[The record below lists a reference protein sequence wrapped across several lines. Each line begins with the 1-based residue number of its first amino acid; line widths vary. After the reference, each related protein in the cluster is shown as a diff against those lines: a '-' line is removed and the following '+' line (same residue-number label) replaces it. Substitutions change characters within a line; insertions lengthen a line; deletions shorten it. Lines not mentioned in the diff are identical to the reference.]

1 MSGYRPPLTITPA
14 MLDSVEQIGEALGR
28 CVATTATEFSPQ
40 LRRANRIRTIQA
52 SLAIE
57 NNTLNLEQVTAFLP
71 VETVIKEQQDHYYQA
86 LASADQVAEATPFVS
101 FMLQALLT
109 APSTKWR

>member
-1 MSGYRPPLTITPA
+1 MSGYRPHLTITPA

-28 CVATTATEFSPQ
+28 CVATTATELSPQ

-57 NNTLNLEQVTAFLP
+57 NNTLNLEQVTAVLEGKRVLGLP
-71 VETVIKEQQDHYYQA
+71 REIQEVR
-86 LASADQVAEATPFVS
+86 S
-101 FMLQALLT
+101 
-109 APSTKWR
+109 